1 MRAYVLKRLLLMIP
15 TFFGISLVVFL
26 VLNLAPGHPGGSQLA
41 SDLAASVK
49 GAATDE
55 SHRIFREQFGLD
67 RPVLLNTYL
76 WLDRED
82 VARALADMAGHE
94 GATAADRIRAQQQI
108 EDWGRWAVPHLVAE
122 MNQSQEPLIRDVAVY
137 TLRLASRRPLVDPF
151 APRPTPEQRAENQ
164 RRNAENEQ
172 VRSMRYALDAP
183 EAEKER
189 VIGEWNAWYA
199 EAKPRFQPSGV
210 DKLASFFL
218 ETRFARYWANL
229 LRLDFG
235 VSLVTREPVL
245 ETLIG
250 KLRYSL
256 SLSITSLLLGYLIA
270 LPIGIYSA
278 VDKDSFADR
287 SVTVF
292 LFMLYSLPTFF
303 VGTLLLFWFSEGS
316 SVPWLRWF
324 PIGGWQSPEAGEL
337 TSLAQMR
344 DVTWHLV
351 LPVLC
356 MTYGSFAALSR
367 YMRTGLLGVISSDY
381 VRTARA
387 KGLPERR
394 VILSHAV
401 RNGLLPVITLLAGL
415 LPAILGGSVIVEVI
429 FDVPGM
435 GRWLIESIYQR
446 DYNVIMA
453 TQLLSTLLVLF
464 GILVS
469 DLGYALVDPR
479 IRYQ

>member
-26 VLNLAPGHPGGSQLA
+26 VLNLAPGHPGGNQQA
-41 SDLAASVK
+41 SDLAADVRS
-49 GAATDE
+49 ADTQE

-67 RPVLLNTYL
+67 RPVLFNTRI
-76 WLDRED
+76 WLTQEEVEQALREIAGRDGASPGDR
-82 VARALADMAGHE
+82 V
-94 GATAADRIRAQQQI
+94 RAQQRI
-108 EDWGRWAVPHLVAE
+108 EDWGAYAVPHLVAAMQAGQDDE
-122 MNQSQEPLIRDVAVY
+122 IRDLAVY
-137 TLRLASRRPLVDPF
+137 GLRLAARRPLIDPF
-151 APRPTPEQRAENQ
+151 EPRPSPERRAENQ
-164 RRNAENEQ
+164 ARRAENN
-172 VRSMRYALDAP
+172 RLRGYRYDLDAP
-183 EAEKER
+183 EAEKQR
-189 VIGEWNAWYA
+189 VAGEWIAWYA
-199 EAKPRFQPSGV
+199 QVADRFRHDPAEKV
-210 DKLASFFL
+210 RIFFL

-229 LRLDFG
+229 ARFDFG
-235 VSLVTREPVL
+235 VSLVTREPVMA
-245 ETLIG
+245 TLID

-256 SLSITSLLLGYLIA
+256 SLSITSLLLGYLIS

-278 VDKDSFADR
+278 VDKDSLVDR
-287 SVTVF
+287 TTTIG
-292 LFMLYSLPTFF
+292 LFMLYSLPSFF

-316 SVPWLRWF
+316 SIEAFRWF
-324 PIGGWQSPEAGEL
+324 PIGGWRSADADQL
-337 TSLAQMR
+337 TSIAQVR
-344 DVTWHLV
+344 DVAWHLV

-367 YMRTGLLGVISSDY
+367 YMRSGLLGVIRSDY

-387 KGLPERR
+387 KGLPESR
-394 VILSHAV
+394 VILTHAV

-453 TQLLSTLLVLF
+453 IQLLSTLLVLF
-464 GILVS
+464 GILLS

-479 IRYQ
+479 IRYR

>member
-1 MRAYVLKRLLLMIP
+1 MRAYIIKRLLLMIP
-15 TFFGISLVVFL
+15 TFLGISLVVFL
-26 VLNLAPGHPGGSQLA
+26 VMNLAPGHPGGNQLA
-41 SDLAASVK
+41 GDLAASVR
-49 GAATDE
+49 GADTQE

-67 RPVLLNTYL
+67 RPVLFN
-76 WLDRED
+76 
-82 VARALADMAGHE
+82 
-94 GATAADRIRAQQQI
+94 DRIWLEREEVADALRRIAGRGDATPSDRIQAQEQI
-108 EDWGRWAVPHLVAE
+108 EDWGGFAVPHLMAE
-122 MNQSQEPLIRDVAVY
+122 LDSGDAELRDLAVY
-137 TLRLASRRPLVDPF
+137 GLRLSSRRPLVDPF
-151 APRPTPEQRAENQ
+151 SRNPTPELRAENRARQ
-164 RRNAENEQ
+164 AENN
-172 VRSMRYALDAP
+172 RLRNLRYDLDAEESEKLEVIAGWKQWYG
-183 EAEKER
+183 EAED
-189 VIGEWNAWYA
+189 
-199 EAKPRFQPSGV
+199 RFSHSGTEKV
-210 DKLASFFL
+210 GIFFF

-229 LRLDFG
+229 IRLDFG
-235 VSLVTREPVL
+235 VSLVTRQPVIT
-245 ETLIG
+245 TLIE

-256 SLSITSLLLGYLIA
+256 SLSLTSLLLGYLIS

-278 VDKDSFADR
+278 VDKDSLLDR
-287 SVTVF
+287 TTTVT
-292 LFMLYSLPTFF
+292 LFMLYSLPSFF

-324 PIGGWQSPEAGEL
+324 PIGGWQSPNADQL
-337 TSLAQMR
+337 TTIAQAR
-344 DVTWHLV
+344 DVIWHLV
-351 LPVLC
+351 LPVIC

-387 KGLPERR
+387 KGLPESR
-394 VILSHAV
+394 VILTHAV

-453 TQLLSTLLVLF
+453 IQLLSTLLVLF
-464 GILVS
+464 GILLS

-479 IRYQ
+479 IRYR

>member
-1 MRAYVLKRLLLMIP
+1 MRAYILKRLLLMIP
-15 TFFGISLVVFL
+15 TFLGISLVIFL
-26 VLNLAPGHPGGSQLA
+26 VLNLAPGHPGGNQLA

-67 RPVLLNTYL
+67 RPVLLNTYI
-76 WLDRED
+76 WLTREE
-82 VARALADMAGHE
+82 VAAALADMAGHE
-94 GATAADRIRAQQQI
+94 GATAGDRIRAQQQI

-122 MNQSQEPLIRDVAVY
+122 MNETNEALIRDVAVY
-137 TLRLASRRPLVDPF
+137 TLRLAARRPLVDPF
-151 APRPTPEQRAENQ
+151 ATRPSPEQRVENQ
-164 RRNAENEQ
+164 RRNAENER

-183 EAEKER
+183 EAEKQR
-189 VIGEWNAWYA
+189 VVGEWNAWYQEA
-199 EAKPRFQPSGV
+199 EARFQSSRTE
-210 DKLASFFL
+210 KFASFFL

-235 VSLVTREPVL
+235 VSLVTREPVI
-245 ETLIG
+245 ETLAK

-270 LPIGIYSA
+270 LPIGIFSA

-287 SVTVF
+287 STTVV
-292 LFMLYSLPTFF
+292 LFMLYSLPSFF

-324 PIGGWQSPEAGEL
+324 PIGGWQSPDADGL
-337 TSLAQMR
+337 TSLAQIR
-344 DVTWHLV
+344 DVTWHLI

-367 YMRTGLLGVISSDY
+367 YMRSGLLGVIRSDY

-387 KGLPERR
+387 KGLPESR
-394 VILSHAV
+394 VILVHAV

-453 TQLLSTLLVLF
+453 VQLISTLLVLF
-464 GILVS
+464 GILLS

-479 IRYQ
+479 IRYR